1 MNIWRRYSLER
12 NPYLRNAF
20 RVARVP
26 RELVSHPK
34 LVKLMSQT
42 RRIADVGGHSIAG
55 QPVSPADVNA
65 AVSLLLDPRQRI
77 AEELLEHATEK
88 PPLEAIRKLGSKSR
102 ELLSITE
109 PVPLTQM
116 NPDVLR
122 DWARAIAAE
131 FLAQNPGP
139 DPSFGAL
146 ELDLPPPF
154 GWFEEK
160 E

>member
-1 MNIWRRYSLER
+1 MNIWRRYPLGR

-26 RELVSHPK
+26 RGVVSHPK
-34 LVKLMSQT
+34 LVKLMGQT
-42 RRIADVGGHSIAG
+42 RRIADAGGHTIAG

-65 AVSLLLDPRQRI
+65 AVSVLLDPRQRI
-77 AEELLEHATEK
+77 AEELLEHTFEK
-88 PPLEAIRKLGSKSR
+88 PPLDALRKLARESA
-102 ELLSITE
+102 ELLSNAGAG
-109 PVPLTQM
+109 PLALKNTAM
-116 NPDVLR
+116 LR
-122 DWARAIAAE
+122 DLIWAFAAE
-131 FLAQNPGP
+131 FLAEHPGP

-154 GWFEEK
+154 GRVEGK